1 MEQSS
6 STSKTKPLELATLA
20 ARICPRICVK
30 SPAKAIAAAERLL
43 QEAEAASERAH
54 QEEGRKDFERYEAEL
69 PLVDWLTA
77 LKEIT
82 GQKRRDRAVER
93 FLAFVEHD
101 EPGKSKGRLDSFKRE
116 GITPIDMFG
125 YHEAFKNWLKGPKRK
140 KGKQGRRKSD
150 HDGRLRTELVGLVPT
165 KPRKFR

>member
-1 MEQSS
+1 MEQRSL
-6 STSKTKPLELATLA
+6 TSKMNPLELATLA
-20 ARICPRICVK
+20 ARICPRICVT

-43 QEAEAASERAH
+43 QEAETASERAH

-69 PLVDWLTA
+69 SVDWLTA

-101 EPGKSKGRLDSFKRE
+101 EPGKSKERLDSFKRE
-116 GITPIDMFG
+116 GITPINMFA
-125 YHEAFKNWLKGPKRK
+125 YHDAFKNWLKDAKRK

-165 KPRKFR
+165 KPSKPR